1 MLSSRLPT
9 GTVRRDDTEGRTYP
23 REKRDRPPSEGDG
36 PGHPPAAGGGV
47 SVDGLRAENE
57 ALRRQNAR
65 LRTRLDTERE
75 DRQAVIDRYEGVVA
89 DVEDQSP
96 TPRRRQQTPSG
107 PVASLLE
114 RLRGLLSR

>member
-23 REKRDRPPSEGDG
+23 REKRDRPPSDVDRTA
-36 PGHPPAAGGGV
+36 HPPTAGGGV
-47 SVDGLRAENE
+47 NADGLRAENE
-57 ALRRQNAR
+57 ALRRQNER

-89 DVEDQSP
+89 DVEDQS
-96 TPRRRQQTPSG
+96 TPRRRQDTPSG
-107 PVASLLE
+107 PVASLLG